1 MQKYIITAALA
12 AIIAAPAMAQDD
24 GWTGEAS
31 LSGSA
36 TTGNTETTDLGIGL
50 ALQRQS
56 GDWRN
61 KFDATVDYGTVND
74 QDTKNRLFLGYQ
86 LDRDIN
92 EDVYVFGTGNYF
104 KDDFG
109 SYQNGYFVGAG
120 AGYHALK
127 GEPTF
132 WDLEAALG
140 YRNQETRETGIF
152 GMPGFIASDSVGEV
166 ALRGSSDFKY
176 MFNDAVSLYNK
187 TEIITSS
194 SDTYI
199 WNDVGI
205 SANLMGNLSAKF
217 GYRVDYH
224 TDVPVGV
231 EQTDTVTRIALVY
244 AIN

>member
-1 MQKYIITAALA
+1 MHKYIISAAIAALVT
-12 AIIAAPAMAQDD
+12 APAFGQDD
-24 GWTGEAS
+24 GWSGEAS
-31 LSGSA
+31 LSGNA

-56 GDWRN
+56 GVWRN

-92 EDVYVFGTGNYF
+92 EHVYVFGTGDYF

-127 GEPTF
+127 SEPTF

-152 GMPGFIASDSVGEV
+152 GQPGYIDSESVGEA

-176 MFNDAVSLYNK
+176 NFNEAVSFYNK
-187 TEIITSS
+187 TEVITSS
-194 SDTYI
+194 SDTYL
-199 WNDVGI
+199 WNDIGI

>member
-1 MQKYIITAALA
+1 MRKIMISTALVAL
-12 AIIAAPAMAQDD
+12 ISSPAFAQDAN
-24 GWTGEAS
+24 WTGEAS
-31 LSGSA
+31 LAGSA
-36 TTGNTETTDLGIGL
+36 TTGNTETTDLGLGL
-50 ALQRQS
+50 ALQREA
-56 GDWRN
+56 DVWRH
-61 KFDATVDYGTVND
+61 KFDATLDYGTVSEE
-74 QDTKNRLFLGYQ
+74 DTKNRLYLGYQ
-86 LDRDIN
+86 LDRDLTEN
-92 EDVYVFGTGNYF
+92 VYLFGTGNYF

-120 AGYHALK
+120 AGYHVLK

-132 WDLEAALG
+132 WDLEAAIG

-152 GMPGFIASDSVGEV
+152 GQPGFLASESVGEA

-176 MFNDAVSLYNK
+176 AFNEAVSFYNK
-187 TEIITSS
+187 TEVITSS
-194 SDTYI
+194 SDTYL
-199 WNDVGI
+199 WNDIGI

-231 EQTDTVTRIALVY
+231 EQTDTITRFALVY